1 MKKALSLVAGVA
13 LVAVLFTSCK
23 KDYTCTCTILGSTST
38 STIANSSKGDA
49 TDACDALNVSA
60 AVLGGSCKLD

>member
-23 KDYTCTCTILGSTST
+23 KDYTCSCTILGSTT
-38 STIANSSKGDA
+38 KSTIADASKKDA
-49 TDACDALNVSA
+49 TDACDALNTSA
-60 AVLGGSCKLD
+60 AILGGTCSLD